1 MTAPLTLPTISR
13 RAPTQASFSLVANTQ
28 TFESPLNKSVQTYEL
43 PGARW
48 AASWSYQNLT
58 DADARILKTWLA
70 KLRGQAGRFP
80 CYDWTHPAPT
90 GKAKRAG
97 SVYGAGQSGRTIN
110 AQWTLLSLT
119 IDNSYLTADMEDL
132 TADAVHETFSDWLLP
147 GDYIGVNGELK
158 LVTDQ
163 VAMPSSGF
171 VAIAFEPPFRSAPPA
186 GAVITVIRPTCT
198 MRLVDDKQDNMT
210 FREQKRTDITISAVE
225 VF

>member
-1 MTAPLTLPTISR
+1 MTAPLALPVISQ

-58 DADARILKTWLA
+58 DADARILKAWLA
-70 KLRGQAGRFP
+70 KLRGQAGRFS
-80 CYDWTHPAPT
+80 CYDWTHKRPT
-90 GKAKRAG
+90 GRAYRSG
-97 SVYGAGQSGRTIN
+97 SVNGAGQTGRTVN
-110 AQWTLLSLT
+110 AEWAVLSLT
-119 IDNSYLTADMEDL
+119 IDSHLLTADMTDL
-132 TADAVHETFSDWLLP
+132 TCDAIHETYADWLLP
-147 GDYIGVNGELK
+147 GDYIGINGELK
-158 LVTDQ
+158 LVTDT
-163 VAMPSSGF
+163 VALTGSGL
-171 VAIAFEPPFRSAPPA
+171 VIIAFEPPLRSAPA
-186 GAVITVIRPTCT
+186 DGAAITVIRPTCT

>member
-1 MTAPLTLPTISR
+1 MTTPLTLPTISQ

-58 DADARILKTWLA
+58 DADARILKAWLA
-70 KLRGQAGRFP
+70 KLRGQAGRFS
-80 CYDWTHPAPT
+80 CYDWTHKIPSGAAT
-90 GKAKRAG
+90 GG
-97 SVYGAGQSGRTIN
+97 GVVFGAGQVGRTLIISGMVSPHTTDYR
-110 AQWTLLSLT
+110 ADSTEVTCDSVATCDTSDLSAL
-119 IDNSYLTADMEDL
+119 
-132 TADAVHETFSDWLLP
+132 VP
-147 GDYIGVNGELK
+147 GDYFEVNGELK
-158 LVTDQ
+158 LVTDFLDIDGAGNG
-163 VAMPSSGF
+163 VVF
-171 VAIAFEPPFRSAPPA
+171 FEPPLRTSPPN
-186 GAVITVIRPTCT
+186 GSYPTIIRPTCT